1 MKFTRNILQGVLMNI
16 RKVINLFVGVFA
28 AAVLLTS
35 NAVFAEATLPEVYKA
50 VQSGQM
56 AKADAMMKEVLQNH
70 PNSAKAH
77 YVAAELY
84 AKEGKVE
91 AARNHF
97 IKAQNLAPGLPFA
110 QAESVQKLQVQ
121 LANTQVA
128 PAASQASIFSNP
140 LFWGLIAILVVGV
153 VIVMKRRKAEAVQV
167 YNAPS
172 AGYPGT
178 PGGPAGYPGGPG
190 GPGGPGYPGAP
201 AAGGMGSGLMGSLAT
216 GAALGAGMYA
226 GQALAGSLMGGR
238 DGGHSN
244 ADHNANSSMNQV
256 GGPAS
261 LDPNFGVRDASSWD
275 DGGASSWDDS
285 GGGDFMSDV

>member
-16 RKVINLFVGVFA
+16 RKVTHLFVGVFA
-28 AAVLLTS
+28 AAVLFTS

-77 YVAAELY
+77 YVASELY
-84 AKEGKVE
+84 LKEGKVE
-91 AARNHF
+91 LARNHF

-110 QAESVQKLQVQ
+110 QPESVQKLQVQ

-128 PAASQASIFSNP
+128 PAASQTSIFSNP

-153 VIVMKRRKAEAVQV
+153 IIVMKRRKDQAVQV

-178 PGGPAGYPGGPG
+178 PGGPAGYPG

-226 GQALAGSLMGGR
+226 GQALASNLMGGH
-238 DGGHSN
+238 DNGHSN
-244 ADHNANSSMNQV
+244 AGSNPNLNQV
-256 GGPAS
+256 GAPAS
-261 LDPNFGVRDASSWD
+261 LDPNFGVRDAGSWD

>member
-1 MKFTRNILQGVLMNI
+1 MNI
-16 RKVINLFVGVFA
+16 RKVINLVVGVFA

-35 NAVFAEATLPEVYKA
+35 NVAFAEATLPEVYKA

-84 AKEGKVE
+84 LKEGKVDV
-91 AARNHF
+91 ARNHF
-97 IKAQNLAPGLPFA
+97 MTAQNLAPGLPFA
-110 QAESVQKLQVQ
+110 QPESVQKLQVQ
-121 LANTQVA
+121 LSNTAGSPVA
-128 PAASQASIFSNP
+128 SSSSSIFSNP
-140 LFWGLIAILVVGV
+140 IFWGLIAILVVGV
-153 VIVMKRRKAEAVQV
+153 IIVMRRRKAEAVQV

-190 GPGGPGYPGAP
+190 GPAGYPGAP

-226 GQALAGSLMGGR
+226 GQALASNLMGGH
-238 DGGHSN
+238 DSGHSN
-244 ADHNANSSMNQV
+244 ANPNNSNMNQV

-275 DGGASSWDDS
+275 DGGSNSWDDS

>member
-1 MKFTRNILQGVLMNI
+1 MKMRNLINVLAG
-16 RKVINLFVGVFA
+16 LFA
-28 AAVLLTS
+28 AAVLLAS
-35 NAVFAEATLPEVYKA
+35 NPVFAEASLPEIYQA
-50 VQSGQM
+50 VQSGQL

-84 AKEGKVE
+84 LKEGKLD

-97 IKAQNLAPGLPFA
+97 VKAENLAPGLPFA
-110 QAESVQKLQVQ
+110 QPESVQKLQVQ
-121 LANTQVA
+121 LASG
-128 PAASQASIFSNP
+128 AAGSAAAQGSIFSNP
-140 LFWGLIAILVVGV
+140 IFWGLIAILVVGII
-153 VIVMKRRKAEAVQV
+153 IVMRRRKAETVQV

-178 PGGPAGYPGGPG
+178 PGGPPAGY
-190 GPGGPGYPGAP
+190 PGGPGYPGAP

-216 GAALGAGMYA
+216 GAALGAGMVA
-226 GQALAGSLMGGR
+226 GQALANNLMGGH
-238 DGGHSN
+238 DGGHSS
-244 ADHNANSSMNQV
+244 ANPNPNLTQV

-261 LDPNFGVRDASSWD
+261 LDPNFGVNDASSWD
-275 DGGASSWDDS
+275 DGGSSSWDD

>member
-1 MKFTRNILQGVLMNI
+1 MNI

-28 AAVLLTS
+28 AALLLTS
-35 NAVFAEATLPEVYKA
+35 NVVFAEATLPEVYKA

-121 LANTQVA
+121 LASTQVA
-128 PAASQASIFSNP
+128 PAVSQTSIFSNP
-140 LFWGLIAILVVGV
+140 LFWGLIAILVIGV
-153 VIVMKRRKAEAVQV
+153 VMVMKRRKAEAVQV
-167 YNAPS
+167 YNAPG

-178 PGGPAGYPGGPG
+178 PGGPVGNPGGPG
-190 GPGGPGYPGAP
+190 GPGNPGGPGYPGAP
-201 AAGGMGSGLMGSLAT
+201 AAGGMGGGLMGSLAT

-244 ADHNANSSMNQV
+244 ADHNANPNFNQV

-275 DGGASSWDDS
+275 DASSGSSWDDNS
-285 GGGDFMSDV
+285 GGDFMSDV

>member
-1 MKFTRNILQGVLMNI
+1 MKMRH
-16 RKVINLFVGVFA
+16 VINLVASVFA

-35 NAVFAEATLPEVYKA
+35 NLAFAEATLPEVYQA
-50 VQSGQM
+50 VQAGQM

-84 AKEGKVE
+84 LKEGKLE

-97 IKAQNLAPGLPFA
+97 IKAENLAPGLPFA
-110 QAESVQKLQVQ
+110 QPESVQKLQMQ
-121 LANTQVA
+121 LAGG
-128 PAASQASIFSNP
+128 AATSASMASSTSIFSNP
-140 LFWGLIAILVVGV
+140 LFWGLIAILVVGII
-153 VIVMKRRKAEAVQV
+153 IVMKRRKAEAVQV

-178 PGGPAGYPGGPG
+178 PGGPAGYPGN
-190 GPGGPGYPGAP
+190 PGYPGAP
-201 AAGGMGSGLMGSLAT
+201 AGGMGSGLMGSLAT

-226 GQALAGSLMGGR
+226 GQALASNLMGGH
-238 DGGHSN
+238 DSGH
-244 ADHNANSSMNQV
+244 ANSNPNLNQV

-261 LDPNFGVRDASSWD
+261 LDPNFGVQDASSWD
-275 DGGASSWDDS
+275 DTSSSSWDDS

>member
-1 MKFTRNILQGVLMNI
+1 MNI
-16 RKVINLFVGVFA
+16 RKVTHLFVGLFA
-28 AAVLLTS
+28 TALLLTS
-35 NAVFAEATLPEVYKA
+35 NAAFAEATLSEVYQA

-56 AKADAMMKEVLQNH
+56 AKADVMMKEVLQNH

-84 AKEGKVE
+84 LKEGKVE
-91 AARNHF
+91 VARNHF

-121 LANTQVA
+121 LAGTQVA
-128 PAASQASIFSNP
+128 PATSQTSIFSNP
-140 LFWGLIAILVVGV
+140 LFWGLIAILVIGV

-172 AGYPGT
+172 AGYPGA
-178 PGGPAGYPGGPG
+178 PGGPAGYPG

-226 GQALAGSLMGGR
+226 GQALASNLMGGH
-238 DGGHSN
+238 DNGHSN
-244 ADHNANSSMNQV
+244 AGSNPNLNQV

-261 LDPNFGVRDASSWD
+261 LDPNFGVRDAGSWD

>member
-1 MKFTRNILQGVLMNI
+1 MTI

-28 AAVLLTS
+28 AGVLFTS
-35 NAVFAEATLPEVYKA
+35 NVAFAEATLPEVYQA
-50 VQSGQM
+50 VQSGQL

-70 PNSAKAH
+70 PNSAKAN

-84 AKEGKVE
+84 LKEGKLE

-110 QAESVQKLQVQ
+110 QPESVQKLQVQ
-121 LANTQVA
+121 LASGAGT
-128 PAASQASIFSNP
+128 PAVGQTSIFSNP
-140 LFWGLIAILVVGV
+140 LFWGLIAILVIGV
-153 VIVMKRRKAEAVQV
+153 AIVMKRRKAEAVQV

-178 PGGPAGYPGGPG
+178 PGGPTAYPGGPG
-190 GPGGPGYPGAP
+190 GPGTPGYPGAP

-244 ADHNANSSMNQV
+244 GDHNANSSMNQV

>member
-1 MKFTRNILQGVLMNI
+1 MNI
-16 RKVINLFVGVFA
+16 RKVIHLVVSVFA
-28 AAVLLTS
+28 TAVLLTS
-35 NAVFAEATLPEVYKA
+35 NAAFAEATLPEVYKA

-56 AKADAMMKEVLQNH
+56 AQADAMMKEVLQNH

-84 AKEGKVE
+84 LKEGKVDV
-91 AARNHF
+91 ARNHF
-97 IKAQNLAPGLPFA
+97 MTAQNLAPGLPFA
-110 QAESVQKLQVQ
+110 QPESVQKLQVQ
-121 LANTQVA
+121 LANTAGSPVA
-128 PAASQASIFSNP
+128 SSSSSIFSNP
-140 LFWGLIAILVVGV
+140 IFWGLIAVLVVGII
-153 VIVMKRRKAEAVQV
+153 IVMRRRQAEAVQV

-190 GPGGPGYPGAP
+190 GPAGYPGAP

-226 GQALAGSLMGGR
+226 GQALASNLMGGH
-238 DGGHSN
+238 DNGHSN
-244 ADHNANSSMNQV
+244 VNPNNSNMNQV
-256 GGPAS
+256 GGPAP

-275 DGGASSWDDS
+275 DGGSNSWDDS
-285 GGGDFMSDV
+285 GGGDFMNDV

>member
-1 MKFTRNILQGVLMNI
+1 MNI
-16 RKVINLFVGVFA
+16 RKVINLFIGVFA
-28 AAVLLTS
+28 AAVLFTS
-35 NAVFAEATLPEVYKA
+35 NVAFAEATLPEVYKA

-91 AARNHF
+91 VARNHF
-97 IKAQNLAPGLPFA
+97 ITAQNLAPGLPFA

-128 PAASQASIFSNP
+128 PAASQTSIFSNP
-140 LFWGLIAILVVGV
+140 LFWGLIAILVVGI

-178 PGGPAGYPGGPG
+178 PGGPAGYPG

-226 GQALAGSLMGGR
+226 GQALASNLMGGH
-238 DGGHSN
+238 DNGHSN
-244 ADHNANSSMNQV
+244 AGSNPNLNQV
-256 GGPAS
+256 GAPAS

-275 DGGASSWDDS
+275 DGGSSSWDDS

>member
-1 MKFTRNILQGVLMNI
+1 MTI

-35 NAVFAEATLPEVYKA
+35 SAAFAEATLPEVYQA

-77 YVAAELY
+77 YVASELY
-84 AKEGKVE
+84 LKEGKLE

-110 QAESVQKLQVQ
+110 QPESVQKLQMQ
-121 LANTQVA
+121 LASTQVA

-140 LFWGLIAILVVGV
+140 LFWGLIAILVIGV
-153 VIVMKRRKAEAVQV
+153 MIVMKRRKAEAVQV

-190 GPGGPGYPGAP
+190 NPGYPGAP
-201 AAGGMGSGLMGSLAT
+201 AGGMGSGLMGSLAT

-226 GQALAGSLMGGR
+226 GQALASNLMGGR

-244 ADHNANSSMNQV
+244 ADHNANSNMNQV

>member
-1 MKFTRNILQGVLMNI
+1 MKSASNILQGVLMKMRNL
-16 RKVINLFVGVFA
+16 INVLAGVFA
-28 AAVLLTS
+28 AAILLTS
-35 NAVFAEATLPEVYKA
+35 NMVFAEATLPEVYKA

-56 AKADAMMKEVLQNH
+56 AKADVMMKEVLQNH

-84 AKEGKVE
+84 LKEGKVE
-91 AARNHF
+91 VARNHF

-121 LANTQVA
+121 LSSGAGGSVA
-128 PAASQASIFSNP
+128 GSSPSSIFSNP
-140 LFWGLIAILVVGV
+140 IFWGLIAILVVGV
-153 VIVMKRRKAEAVQV
+153 IIVMRRRKAQAVQV

-172 AGYPGT
+172 AGYPGAPGT
-178 PGGPAGYPGGPG
+178 PGGPTPYPGGPA
-190 GPGGPGYPGAP
+190 GYPGAP

-226 GQALAGSLMGGR
+226 GQALASSLMGGH
-238 DGGHSN
+238 DSGHQN
-244 ADHNANSSMNQV
+244 TNPNMNQV

-285 GGGDFMSDV
+285 GGDFMSDV

>member
-1 MKFTRNILQGVLMNI
+1 MKMRNL
-16 RKVINLFVGVFA
+16 INLLASVFA
-28 AAVLLTS
+28 TALLLTS
-35 NAVFAEATLPEVYKA
+35 NVALAEATLPEVYQA

-77 YVAAELY
+77 YVASELY
-84 AKEGKVE
+84 LKEGKLE

-110 QAESVQKLQVQ
+110 QPESVQKLQVQ
-121 LANTQVA
+121 LASGAGV
-128 PAASQASIFSNP
+128 PAAGASSIFSNP
-140 LFWGLIAILVVGV
+140 LFWGLIAILVVGII
-153 VIVMKRRKAEAVQV
+153 IVMRRRKAEAVQV

-178 PGGPAGYPGGPG
+178 PGGPAGYPG

-226 GQALAGSLMGGR
+226 GQALASNLMGGR

-244 ADHNANSSMNQV
+244 ADHNANSNFNQV

-285 GGGDFMSDV
+285 GSGDFMSDV

>member
-1 MKFTRNILQGVLMNI
+1 MMTI

-35 NAVFAEATLPEVYKA
+35 NLAFAEATLPEVYQA
-50 VQSGQM
+50 VQAGQM

-84 AKEGKVE
+84 LKEGKLDV
-91 AARNHF
+91 ARNHF
-97 IKAQNLAPGLPFA
+97 LKAENLAPGLPFA
-110 QAESVQKLQVQ
+110 QPESVQKLQMQ
-121 LANTQVA
+121 LAGTQVA
-128 PAASQASIFSNP
+128 PVASSSSSSIFSNP
-140 LFWGLIAILVVGV
+140 LFWGLIAILVVGII
-153 VIVMKRRKAEAVQV
+153 IVMKRRKAEAVQV

-190 GPGGPGYPGAP
+190 NPGYPGAP
-201 AAGGMGSGLMGSLAT
+201 AGGMGGGLMGSLAT

-226 GQALAGSLMGGR
+226 GQALASNLMGGH
-238 DGGHSN
+238 DNGHSN
-244 ADHNANSSMNQV
+244 PNANPNLNQV
-256 GGPAS
+256 GAPAS

-275 DGGASSWDDS
+275 DASSGSSWDDS

>member
-1 MKFTRNILQGVLMNI
+1 MNI
-16 RKVINLFVGVFA
+16 RKVINLFVSVFA
-28 AAVLLTS
+28 AALLLTS
-35 NAVFAEATLPEVYKA
+35 NVAFAEATLPEVYKA
-50 VQSGQM
+50 VQSGQL

-84 AKEGKVE
+84 AKEGKLE

-121 LANTQVA
+121 LAGTAVSS
-128 PAASQASIFSNP
+128 ASSDAGPTSIFSNP
-140 LFWGLIAILVVGV
+140 LFWGLIAILVIGV
-153 VIVMKRRKAEAVQV
+153 MMVMKRRKAEAVQV

-190 GPGGPGYPGAP
+190 GPGGPTYPGAP

-226 GQALAGSLMGGR
+226 GQALASNLMGGH
-238 DGGHSN
+238 DNGHSN
-244 ADHNANSSMNQV
+244 ANTNPNLNQV

-261 LDPNFGVRDASSWD
+261 LDPNFGVRDAGSWDDASSGSSWD
-275 DGGASSWDDS
+275 DNGGD
-285 GGGDFMSDV
+285 GDFMSDV

>member
-1 MKFTRNILQGVLMNI
+1 MTI

-35 NAVFAEATLPEVYKA
+35 NAVFAEATLPEVYQA

-84 AKEGKVE
+84 LKEGKLEV
-91 AARNHF
+91 ARNHF

-110 QAESVQKLQVQ
+110 QPESVQKLQVQ
-121 LANTQVA
+121 LAGGAGVPVA
-128 PAASQASIFSNP
+128 AQTSIFSNP
-140 LFWGLIAILVVGV
+140 LFWGLIAILVVGII
-153 VIVMKRRKAEAVQV
+153 IVMRRRKAEAVQV

-178 PGGPAGYPGGPG
+178 PGGPAGY
-190 GPGGPGYPGAP
+190 PGGPGYPGAP

-226 GQALAGSLMGGR
+226 GQALASNLMGGH
-238 DGGHSN
+238 DNGHSN
-244 ADHNANSSMNQV
+244 AGSNPNLNQV
-256 GGPAS
+256 GGPTS